1 MSQGVQSEDITEGN
15 STMPPNDSEL
25 RTILDA
31 LWFDKWLIAT
41 IAFSSMLAAFAYAFN
56 ATELY
61 RAEVQLAPVASK
73 GTEGLLNQLG
83 GLGGL
88 ASLAGLAV
96 SNGNNSDLLAVLK
109 SRDFARDFIAEQ
121 NLLPVLFHRDWDT
134 TARKWKFTDPKKVPD
149 LRDGV
154 KRFTE
159 DIMSV
164 VEDKRTGLVLLTVE
178 WENPRLA
185 SEWANLLVERVND
198 ATRQRAVVDAQTN
211 VSYLQQQLAAASVV
225 TLQQSI
231 GRLLDGE
238 LQKLMVARGRKE
250 FAFRVIDRAE
260 VPKWRSS
267 PKRARLV
274 ATAGIVGL
282 TLGMLLACVRQV
294 LLRRRSV

>member
-1 MSQGVQSEDITEGN
+1 
-15 STMPPNDSEL
+15 MPPNDSDL
-25 RTILDA
+25 RIVLAA
-31 LWFDKWLIAT
+31 LWCDRWQIIT
-41 IAFSSMLAAFAYAFN
+41 IMVASMLATAVYAFN

-61 RAEVQLAPVASK
+61 RAEVQLALVSNK
-73 GTEGLLNQLG
+73 GNDGLLNQLG

-96 SNGNNSDLLAVLK
+96 GVGNNSEPVAVLK
-109 SRDFARDFIAEQ
+109 SRDFARDFISEQ
-121 NLLPVLFHRDWDT
+121 NLLPVLFHRDWDA
-134 TARKWKFTDPKKVPD
+134 TARKWKVTDPKKVPD
-149 LRDGV
+149 LRDAV

-164 VEDKRTGLVLLTVE
+164 EQDKRSGLITLTIE
-178 WENPRLA
+178 WEDPRQA
-185 SEWANLLVERVND
+185 AEWANLLVERVND
-198 ATRQRAVVDAQTN
+198 STRQRAMADAQTN
-211 VSYLQQQLAAASVV
+211 VSYLQQQLAAASIV

-238 LQKLMVARGRKE
+238 LQKLMLARGRME

-267 PKRARLV
+267 PKRVRLI

-282 TLGMLLACVRQV
+282 TLGILLAGVRRA
-294 LLRRRSV
+294 LRRYPSA